1 MLWTQ
6 ADQRRSREYTNKV
19 IDLAEQGCIDWETL
33 ARDALG
39 WMSDAEVKEF
49 AERNDY
55 LAAFEEEE
63 ELDDEEE

>member
-1 MLWTQ
+1 MRWTQ

-33 ARDALG
+33 ARNALG

-49 AERNDY
+49 AESNDY
-55 LAAFEEEE
+55 LDAEDNNER
-63 ELDDEEE
+63 DE